1 MMMMANAADA
11 KPTNGAKYSG
21 CSKIDKANPVQNA
34 RQDWHDKGL
43 KRLMR

>member
-1 MMMMANAADA
+1 MMMIANAADA

-21 CSKIDKANPVQNA
+21 WSKSDKANPDQKA

>member
-21 CSKIDKANPVQNA
+21 WSKSDKPNPVQNA
-34 RQDWHDKGL
+34 RHDWQDSGL